1 MSAYVGLDMVM
12 LEIRP
17 GSASDREWIYRLRHE
32 VYAHELGQHPPNQ
45 AERLSDA
52 LDDGNV
58 YIVAAHGDRPVGFIS
73 VTPPWTGRYSIDKYL
88 SRAGHPV
95 LDREDLF
102 EIRILTVDP
111 RWRGS
116 AAAPLLMYAALRWVA
131 AHGGRV
137 VAALGR
143 TEILGMYLAAGLTGT
158 GTRVHA
164 GAVTFEVL
172 SGQVSELAER
182 TRRHHGPLLRAL
194 EPRVRWSL
202 EMPFLPGPPACQHGG
217 ASIGAVGR
225 RFGSLP
231 ARDDVVPAD
240 VLDAW
245 YPPAPAVVELLGGD
259 QGWLARTSPPAYPE
273 GLIEEIAERRDLPP
287 DSVAT
292 GAGSSDL
299 IFRAFRGWL
308 DASSRV
314 LLPDPVYGEYAHVVE
329 QVIGCR
335 ADRFPLRRADG
346 WRPDLDRL
354 RDALRER
361 YDLVVIVNP
370 NNPTGVHT
378 DAGDLLRVIAD
389 APGGTRFW
397 IDEAYVE
404 YADSGQSPSPSQSPS
419 QSPPPSQ
426 SPSSP
431 QSQSSQ
437 SQSSPSSSPSLE
449 RYAAA
454 SGNTVVCK
462 SLSKMYALSG
472 LRAAYLAGP
481 AELAA
486 ESRRWGPPWGLSLP
500 AQIAAVHALRD
511 PDYYAECWGR
521 TRALRSGLAER
532 LAGLGADLRVHESAA
547 NFALLTLPRSGPTAA
562 GLVAACRRD
571 GVFLRDLSPLSPAFE
586 GRTVRITVR
595 DPDANDR
602 VVTTVATALD
612 RLRATP

>member
-1 MSAYVGLDMVM
+1 MVM

-17 GSASDREWIYRLRHE
+17 GSASDRQWIYRLRHE
-32 VYAHELGQHPPNQ
+32 VYAHELGQHAPNQ
-45 AERLSDA
+45 AERLTDA
-52 LDDGNV
+52 LDDDNV
-58 YIVAAHGDRPVGFIS
+58 YIVAAHGERPVGFIS
-73 VTPPWTGRYSIDKYL
+73 VTPPWAGRYSIDKYL
-88 SRAGHPV
+88 SRDGHPV
-95 LDREDLF
+95 LGRDGLF

-111 RWRGS
+111 SWRGS
-116 AAAPLLMYAALRWVA
+116 AAAPLLMHAALRWVA
-131 AHGGRV
+131 AHGGRTV
-137 VAALGR
+137 VALGR

-158 GTRVHA
+158 GTRVRA

-172 SGQVSELAER
+172 SGQVSDLAER
-182 TRRHHGPLLRAL
+182 ALRDHGPLLRAL

-217 ASIGAVGR
+217 ASIGALGR
-225 RFGSLP
+225 RFDTLP
-231 ARDDVVPAD
+231 ARGDVVPAD

-245 YPPAPAVVELLGGD
+245 YPPAPAVVKLLGD
-259 QGWLARTSPPAYPE
+259 DSGWLARTSPPAYPE
-273 GLIEEIAERRDLPP
+273 GLVEEIAERRDLPP
-287 DSVAT
+287 DAVAA

-308 DASSRV
+308 NPSSRV

-346 WRPDLDRL
+346 WRPDPDRL

-378 DAGDLLRVIAD
+378 DAADLRRVIAD

-404 YADSGQSPSPSQSPS
+404 YAGPGQS
-419 QSPPPSQ
+419 
-426 SPSSP
+426 
-431 QSQSSQ
+431 
-437 SQSSPSSSPSLE
+437 LE
-449 RYAAA
+449 TYAAA

-472 LRAAYLAGP
+472 LRAAYLTGP

-486 ESRRWGPPWGLSLP
+486 ELRRWTPPWGLGLP

-511 PDYYAECWGR
+511 PGYYAEHWAQ

-532 LAGLGADLRVHESAA
+532 LAAIGDDLHVHESAA
-547 NFALLTLPRSGPTAA
+547 NFVLLTLPRSGPTAA
-562 GLVAACRRD
+562 ALVAACRRA

-586 GRTVRITVR
+586 GRTIRISVR
-595 DPDANDR
+595 DPDANDHIA
-602 VVTTVATALD
+602 TTVSAALY
-612 RLRATP
+612 RLRTTA

>member
-17 GSASDREWIYRLRHE
+17 GSVSDREWIYRLRHE

-73 VTPPWTGRYSIDKYL
+73 VTPPWAGRYSIDKYL

-95 LDREDLF
+95 LGREDLF

-158 GTRVHA
+158 GTRVRA

-182 TRRHHGPLLRAL
+182 ARRHHGPLLRAL
-194 EPRVRWSL
+194 EPRVRWSM

-217 ASIGAVGR
+217 ASIGVVGR
-225 RFGSLP
+225 RFDSLP

-273 GLIEEIAERRDLPP
+273 GLVEEIAERRDLPP
-287 DSVAT
+287 DAVAT

-308 DASSRV
+308 DTSSRV

-335 ADRFPLRRADG
+335 ADRFPLRRADR

-354 RDALRER
+354 RDTLREH

-378 DAGDLLRVIAD
+378 DAGELRRVIAD

-404 YADSGQSPSPSQSPS
+404 YADSGHSPSP
-419 QSPPPSQ
+419 
-426 SPSSP
+426 PSSP
-431 QSQSSQ
+431 
-437 SQSSPSSSPSLE
+437 SPSLE

-454 SGNTVVCK
+454 SSNTVVCK

-486 ESRRWGPPWGLSLP
+486 ESRRWAPPWGLSLP

-511 PDYYAECWGR
+511 PDYYAGRWAR
-521 TRALRSGLAER
+521 TRILRSGLAER
-532 LAGLGADLRVHESAA
+532 LAGLGDDLRVHESAA
-547 NFALLTLPRSGPTAA
+547 NFVLLTLPRSGPTAA

-602 VVTTVATALD
+602 VATTVATALD
-612 RLRATP
+612 RLRTTP

>member
-1 MSAYVGLDMVM
+1 MVM

-45 AERLSDA
+45 AERLTDA
-52 LDDGNV
+52 LDDDNV
-58 YIVAAHGDRPVGFIS
+58 YLVAAHGDRPVGFIS

-88 SRAGHPV
+88 SRDGHPV
-95 LDREDLF
+95 LGGDGLF

-111 RWRGS
+111 GWRGS
-116 AAAPLLMYAALRWVA
+116 AAAPLLMHAALRWVA
-131 AHGGRV
+131 AHGGRTV
-137 VAALGR
+137 VALGR

-158 GTRVHA
+158 GTRVRA

-172 SGQVSELAER
+172 SGQVSDLAER
-182 TRRHHGPLLRAL
+182 ALRDHGPLLRAL

-217 ASIGAVGR
+217 ASIGALGR
-225 RFGSLP
+225 RFDTLP
-231 ARDDVVPAD
+231 ARGDVVPAD

-245 YPPAPAVVELLGGD
+245 YPPAPAVVKLLGD
-259 QGWLARTSPPAYPE
+259 DLGWLARTSPPAYPE
-273 GLIEEIAERRDLPP
+273 GLVEEIAERRGLPP
-287 DSVAT
+287 EAVAA

-308 DASSRV
+308 NPSSRV

-329 QVIGCR
+329 RVIGCR

-346 WRPDLDRL
+346 WRPDPGRL

-378 DAGDLLRVIAD
+378 DAGDLRRVIAD

-404 YADSGQSPSPSQSPS
+404 YAGAGQS
-419 QSPPPSQ
+419 
-426 SPSSP
+426 
-431 QSQSSQ
+431 
-437 SQSSPSSSPSLE
+437 LE
-449 RYAAA
+449 TFAAA

-472 LRAAYLAGP
+472 LRAAYLTGP
-481 AELAA
+481 AALAA
-486 ESRRWGPPWGLSLP
+486 ELRRWTPPWGLGLP

-511 PDYYAECWGR
+511 PGHYAEHWAQ
-521 TRALRSGLAER
+521 TRALRSGLAKR
-532 LAGLGADLRVHESAA
+532 LAAIGDDLHVHESAA
-547 NFALLTLPRSGPTAA
+547 NFVLLTLPRSGPSAA
-562 GLVAACRRD
+562 GLVAACRRS

-586 GRTVRITVR
+586 GRTVRISVR
-595 DPDANDR
+595 DPDANDHI
-602 VVTTVATALD
+602 TATVAATLD
-612 RLRATP
+612 HLRTIA